1 MNVPDKAFF
10 HLKQL
15 RIAQA
20 QAGEPYHEFLRV
32 PSMSAGI
39 YQLAAGAVDRQQ
51 PHTEDELYLVT
62 AGRGVVSVGEV
73 DQPVE
78 PGSLVFVAAHV
89 PHRFHSMT
97 EDLTVLVL
105 FSPAEYSA
113 KDSAE

>member
-1 MNVPDKAFF
+1 
-10 HLKQL
+10 
-15 RIAQA
+15 
-20 QAGEPYHEFLRV
+20 
-32 PSMSAGI
+32 
-39 YQLAAGAVDRQQ
+39 
-51 PHTEDELYLVT
+51 
-62 AGRGVVSVGEV
+62 VSVGEV